1 MFDESLWNVT
11 HGNSL
16 DETASSIVPR
26 GRPSGGR
33 YNIVELSLGNIA
45 GGAVV
50 VVPCLFVVSRKEHA
64 GGAYRGTP

>member
-26 GRPSGGR
+26 GRQSGGR
-33 YNIVELSLGNIA
+33 YNIVELSLA
-45 GGAVV
+45 KRRAVE
-50 VVPCLFVVSRKEHA
+50 LALRKSEEHLRQIIDNLPA
-64 GGAYRGTP
+64 ADK